1 MYSFILNRLN
11 LFILFVKICY
21 VVQMVKEIIE
31 LLLFLSNQVYFC
43 FYFIKFVYFI
53 NFFLLFC
60 NFGHSKFSLRSI
72 LIIFHIFYKYLYFNI
87 VFLFYHESLYFQAIH
102 YCKILQIKTIQ
113 LELIQNCDFMGVT
126 DAMEDIIALAWE
138 KDESCED
145 NTRLVFRFG
154 DTLEKVKDKL
164 YERDLILDFDKE
176 VVYEK

>member
-1 MYSFILNRLN
+1 MSHLIYINGLGPNYRGDNMYEFIFSSELDVWGENWDARPANGYPEPPELKY
-11 LFILFVKICY
+11 I
-21 VVQMVKEIIE
+21 KEVGQ
-31 LLLFLSNQVYFC
+31 LS
-43 FYFIKFVYFI
+43 
-53 NFFLLFC
+53 
-60 NFGHSKFSLRSI
+60 RT
-72 LIIFHIFYKYLYFNI
+72 
-87 VFLFYHESLYFQAIH
+87 
-102 YCKILQIKTIQ
+102 TIQ

-164 YERDLILDFDKE
+164 CERDLILDFDKE

>member
-1 MYSFILNRLN
+1 MSHLIYINGLGPNYRGDNMYEFIFSGELDVWGENWDARPANGYPEPPELKYIKEVGQLNRT
-11 LFILFVKICY
+11 
-21 VVQMVKEIIE
+21 
-31 LLLFLSNQVYFC
+31 
-43 FYFIKFVYFI
+43 
-53 NFFLLFC
+53 
-60 NFGHSKFSLRSI
+60 
-72 LIIFHIFYKYLYFNI
+72 
-87 VFLFYHESLYFQAIH
+87 
-102 YCKILQIKTIQ
+102 TIQ

>member
-1 MYSFILNRLN
+1 MSHLIYINGLGPNYRGDNMYEFIFSGELDVWGENWDARPANGYPEPPELKN
-11 LFILFVKICY
+11 I
-21 VVQMVKEIIE
+21 KEVGQ
-31 LLLFLSNQVYFC
+31 LS
-43 FYFIKFVYFI
+43 
-53 NFFLLFC
+53 
-60 NFGHSKFSLRSI
+60 RT
-72 LIIFHIFYKYLYFNI
+72 
-87 VFLFYHESLYFQAIH
+87 
-102 YCKILQIKTIQ
+102 TIQ

>member
-1 MYSFILNRLN
+1 MSHLIYINGLGPNYRGDNMYEFIFSDELDVWGENWDSRPANGYPEPPEL
-11 LFILFVKICY
+11 KY
-21 VVQMVKEIIE
+21 VKEVGQ
-31 LLLFLSNQVYFC
+31 LS
-43 FYFIKFVYFI
+43 
-53 NFFLLFC
+53 
-60 NFGHSKFSLRSI
+60 RT
-72 LIIFHIFYKYLYFNI
+72 
-87 VFLFYHESLYFQAIH
+87 
-102 YCKILQIKTIQ
+102 TIQ